1 MATVDNLQI
10 QISANASDAIKQ
22 LNALSRSLTKFQ
34 NSVQMGLG
42 NSTGKAVKNV
52 NALALSFSY
61 ANNSTKTFNRSIT
74 NLRSGLG
81 QTLKR
86 FVNITAATA
95 AFTKS
100 IKSSM
105 DYVENL
111 NYFNAAFRQVADKAV
126 TDWAS
131 LGYDSAESYYKSF
144 SERAQELTAKMT
156 GFQLSDSGRALA
168 TGSKSLGIDPT
179 LLMGYQAQFAQMSSS
194 MGIASETALKLSNVL
209 TEIGADLASVKNMDF
224 KKVWE
229 DMSSGL
235 AGMSRTLDKYGVN
248 IRNVNLQQ
256 RLNELGI
263 EANITALNQNEKALL
278 RSIILLDSTRY
289 AWGDLSN
296 TLYQPANQFRILQSS
311 ISNLART
318 IGNLFLPIIAK
329 VLPYLNAFVK
339 SLQSI
344 AEWIG
349 TLIGIEKFDWGGL
362 SSGSGTASD
371 ALSDIYDEADNT
383 ASALDKVAS
392 SSKKAQ
398 SGLRSFDKL
407 KVISMSKTSN
417 AGNTSGVG
425 LDTTKSG
432 LLQSALDKMMSEYQS
447 AWDDA
452 YNKLE
457 ERNNQFAENVK
468 KAFESNGVYGVGEYI
483 GKTLTDGLNSINW
496 DDIKQ
501 KAVTFSTGLA
511 QFMNGLISPE
521 LFGSMGST
529 LAETLNTIVQ
539 SSLAFGETFD
549 FENLGKSIAQG
560 FNDFVD
566 TFEWGDLADDIDAW
580 VQGAYTTI
588 KTALLGDENGEGGI
602 KWSSV
607 WDGVKDFISHID
619 IETIEIIIGGL
630 SLKYGTEILT
640 GSLLKGE
647 IKKKLVTALTSVG
660 GLSGLFTTDLGVI
673 FGAGT
678 ATEIGLTIGA
688 GIIAGIGAAIGGF
701 NFGKWL
707 GEKLFPDD
715 ADYYKNFS
723 WFGEGGFFDTIKNTD
738 FTTLADAWTDL
749 TNDIQDNDI
758 YRILTGTFV
767 IPKHSTI
774 EEFGDKLKELPTWF
788 EDAKASI
795 SDKWTQFS
803 TWWSDNIGTWWDN
816 SVSPWF
822 TAEKWS
828 ELGEN
833 IKKSLSDKWDSF
845 TQWWTDTGIPAWWDD
860 NVSPWFTKEKWLSLG
875 DNIKTGISDKWK
887 SFTTWW
893 SDTGFA
899 KWWTDV
905 KDHFSKE
912 KWTWSGIKDGLSAAW
927 ENAISAIKNLW
938 NGFANWLNDKLNFSW
953 DGIPGFTEGGSINL
967 GKIPTFETGGYVPSR
982 YTMIMAGENGV
993 PEIAG
998 TVGGKTAVAGGV
1010 EITGI
1015 KDAINSTAQQEIALL
1030 KQNNQL
1036 LQGILEKEFGIT
1048 TDQIG
1053 IAARQYGQEQFN
1065 QKHKNVYVF

>member
-144 SERAQELTAKMT
+144 SERAQKLTAKMT

-179 LLMGYQAQFAQMSSS
+179 LLMGYQAQFAQMASS
-194 MGIASETALKLSNVL
+194 MGIASETALKLSNAL

-263 EANITALNQNEKALL
+263 KTNITALNQNEKALL

-296 TLYQPANQFRILQSS
+296 TLYQPANQFRVLQSNM
-311 ISNLART
+311 SNLARA
-318 IGNLFLPIIAK
+318 IGNLFLPIVAK

-339 SLQSI
+339 SLQTI

-349 TLIGIEKFDWGGL
+349 TLMGVDKFEWGGFGA
-362 SSGSGTASD
+362 GSGNISD
-371 ALSDIYDEADNT
+371 SLSDVYDEADNASGALGT
-383 ASALDKVAS
+383 ASKNAKKLKSALLGIDELNIISTSDDS
-392 SSKKAQ
+392 SSG
-398 SGLRSFDKL
+398 SS
-407 KVISMSKTSN
+407 
-417 AGNTSGVG
+417 SGVG
-425 LDTTKSG
+425 LGSSSG
-432 LLQSALDKMMSEYQS
+432 MLQSALDKMLEEYQA
-447 AWDDA
+447 AWDKA
-452 YNKLE
+452 YSNLE
-457 ERNNQFAENVK
+457 VRNSQFAENVK
-468 KAFESNGVYGVGEYI
+468 SAFASSGVEGIGEYI
-483 GKTLTDGLNSINW
+483 GKSIADGLNSINW
-496 DDIKQ
+496 ESIKQ

-539 SSLAFGETFD
+539 SSLTFGETFD

-566 TFEWGDLADDIDAW
+566 TFEWGDLADDIDVW

-588 KTALLGDENGEGGI
+588 KTALLGDEEGEGGI
-602 KWSSV
+602 KWNNV
-607 WDGVKDFISHID
+607 WDGVKDTISHID
-619 IETIEIIIGGL
+619 IDTLEIIIGGL
-630 SLKYGTEILT
+630 SLKFGAKILT

-688 GIIAGIGAAIGGF
+688 GIIAGVAAAIGGF
-701 NFGKWL
+701 NAGKWL

-758 YRILTGTFV
+758 YRILTGTFA

-788 EDAKASI
+788 EDAKTSI

-875 DNIKTGISDKWK
+875 DNIKAGISDKWK

-899 KWWTDV
+899 KWWDNV
-905 KDHFSKE
+905 KSHFTTE
-912 KWTWSGIKDGLSAAW
+912 KWTWSGIKEGLSAAW
-927 ENAISAIKNLW
+927 NNAIEAIKQIW
-938 NGFANWLNDKLNFSW
+938 NKFANWINDKLNFSW
-953 DGIPGFTEGGSINL
+953 DGIPGVLDGGSINL
-967 GKIPTFETGGYVPSR
+967 GKVPTFETGGYVPSR
-982 YTMIMAGENGV
+982 YTMFMAGENGV

-1015 KDAINSTAQQEIALL
+1015 KDAINTTAEAQMRMMQQEIDLL
-1030 KQNNQL
+1030 KQL
-1036 LQGILEKEFGIT
+1036 LVKETSVNIGDRDIARANLRGQKAMGLQIIT
-1048 TDQIG
+1048 
-1053 IAARQYGQEQFN
+1053 
-1065 QKHKNVYVF
+1065 